1 MFPVN
6 GIVVETIKSVAVVV
20 PLTPIL
26 DTVIDPLVSEVLVT
40 VWTSPVTVIPEAT
53 TCETISPTL

>member
-40 VWTSPVTVIPEAT
+40 V
-53 TCETISPTL
+53 